1 MATKTRKAKFVV
13 YEGSDETLVA
23 LLKDE
28 EKLRR
33 RWFKKEMGRNLDEY
47 DRYEVSEDAVQLD
60 VSVHLS
66 VGNRD
71 F

>member
-1 MATKTRKAKFVV
+1 MATKKAKFVV
-13 YEGSDETLVA
+13 YGGPDEMLVT

-28 EKLRR
+28 EKMRR
-33 RWFKKEMGRNLDEY
+33 RWFKKTMGRDLNEY
-47 DRYEVSEDAVQLD
+47 DRYEVSEDTVQLD
-60 VSVHLS
+60 MSAHLS